1 MRILSIALAFL
12 IANALCAQVLTQEDS
27 LNAGLVRSDRPTV
40 LSGYGEVK
48 VSYDQQLGTGTAN
61 LTRNVLFLGH
71 RFSDR
76 ITFFSE
82 MELENARV
90 EGGQV
95 GGELSMEQ
103 LFIKFDLT
111 NDIYLTGGLFIPR
124 FGIINENHLPTT
136 FNGNDRPYVEQFI
149 IPSTWREIGVG
160 LYGRSNSLPG
170 LNWSIAAQNGLNAGA
185 FTHGTGI
192 REGRGEG
199 SQANA
204 SNLGLSGA
212 LLYYTGDFRFQASGY
227 YGGSAG
233 LTQREAD
240 SLLLDYGTF
249 GTPVRLLEAN
259 AQYHGKA
266 FRAKVLATQ
275 VEIPDADRI
284 NRAYANNTPSSM
296 FGAYGEFGCD
306 LWSFIR
312 PAEDRD
318 LIAFVRYEALD
329 MNASIPDNGI
339 DDPTL
344 DRTYVVTGLTYAPVV
359 GVSVK
364 VDYTMRTTGEPNP
377 ALNLNPYPQA
387 LPYFTRNGFINIGLA
402 YSF

>member
-1 MRILSIALAFL
+1 MKSLL
-12 IANALCAQVLTQEDS
+12 IAFAVLGANTLCAQVLTQEDS

-40 LSGYGEVK
+40 LSGYGEVN

-103 LFIKFDLT
+103 LFIKFDLSK
-111 NDIYLTGGLFIPR
+111 DIYLTGGLFIPR
-124 FGIINENHLPTT
+124 LGIINENHLPTT

-160 LYGRSNSLPG
+160 LYGHSNSLPG
-170 LNWSIAAQNGLNAGA
+170 LNWSVAVQNGLNAGA
-185 FTHGTGI
+185 FVHGSGI

-212 LLYYTGDFRFQASGY
+212 LLYYVRDFRFQASGY

-240 SLLLDYGTF
+240 SLQLDYGTF

-259 AQYHGKA
+259 AQYHGER
-266 FRAKVLATQ
+266 FRVKVLATHVDIQ
-275 VEIPDADRI
+275 DAERI

-296 FGAYGEFGCD
+296 FGAYAEIGCD

-312 PAEDRD
+312 PEEKRD
-318 LIAFVRYEALD
+318 LIAFVRCETLD
-329 MNASIPDNGI
+329 LNATIPENGI

-344 DRTYVVTGLTYAPVV
+344 TRMYVVAGLTYAPVV

-364 VDYTMRTTGEPNP
+364 VDYTLRNTGEPSP
-377 ALNLNPYPQA
+377 ALDLNPYPQA
-387 LPYFTRNGFINIGLA
+387 LPYFTSNGFVNIGLA